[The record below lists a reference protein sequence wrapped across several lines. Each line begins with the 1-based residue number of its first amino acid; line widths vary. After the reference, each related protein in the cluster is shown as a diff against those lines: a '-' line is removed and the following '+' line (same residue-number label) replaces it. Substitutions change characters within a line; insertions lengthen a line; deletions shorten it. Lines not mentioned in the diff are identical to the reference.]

1 VELNSQLVAPALTGF
16 AAFLL
21 AWLAFGKRRSK
32 TPASAARNASVSS
45 SERET
50 ERPPASPS
58 TPAPASTS
66 KAAPAS
72 TSKAAPA
79 STSKAAPAAVS
90 KPAPAAVSKPAPA
103 AVSKPAPATD
113 GKSEPAAVS
122 KRGAAAVSKADRPAS
137 RAIVWEALPDELID
151 DDITVLHAI
160 PVLDSGEISI
170 EAASVSIENESEE
183 DRVSRIELSYEEDA
197 EAEEVTAASARILIH
212 AAGDSD
218 QGRVRKRNE
227 DSMLVMPE
235 RSLFA
240 VADGMGGHRGG
251 AVASSLAIDALQD
264 AFDREAFEGRVQASG
279 DVPRRAREL
288 AAAVHMTNECVRS
301 MAFADREL
309 SDMGTTLVAARFSPN
324 KQRLYVGH
332 VGDSRCYRLRQGK
345 LRQLTTDH
353 TMASLGV
360 TGPSANHLYQAIGV
374 SPGLAI
380 DLIVDKPQDD
390 DMYVLCSDGL
400 SKMVSD
406 DELRD
411 VLLEHE
417 DLESALYTLIEAAN
431 DRGGNDNV
439 TVIIIKVL
447 ARTSKKAMES
457 IAQQAIS

>member
-1 VELNSQLVAPALTGF
+1 VELNSQLVVPALTGF

-21 AWLAFGKRRSK
+21 AWMAFGKGRSK
-32 TPASAARNASVSS
+32 ATATVTPNASSSEDERETKPPPASASKSASVAK
-45 SERET
+45 
-50 ERPPASPS
+50 PASA
-58 TPAPASTS
+58 TATKPASSAAGKSADSKPKSADSKPKSADSKPKSADSKPTS
-66 KAAPAS
+66 AD
-72 TSKAAPA
+72 
-79 STSKAAPAAVS
+79 S
-90 KPAPAAVSKPAPA
+90 KPAASDSKPT
-103 AVSKPAPATD
+103 S
-113 GKSEPAAVS
+113 
-122 KRGAAAVSKADRPAS
+122 SKADRPSS
-137 RAIVWEALPDELID
+137 RAIVWESLPTELID
-151 DDITVLHAI
+151 DDITIVHAI
-160 PVLDSGEISI
+160 PVFDASADISI
-170 EAASVSIENESEE
+170 EAASVAIESESEE

-264 AFDREAFEGRVQASG
+264 AFDRQAFDGRVQSSG

-390 DMYVLCSDGL
+390 DVYVLCSDGL

-406 DELRD
+406 DQLRD

-431 DRGGNDNV
+431 DHGGNDNV
-439 TVIIIKVL
+439 TVIIVKVL
-447 ARTSKKAMES
+447 ARSSKKAMES
-457 IAQQAIS
+457 IAQQAAGS

>member
-1 VELNSQLVAPALTGF
+1 VELNSQLVAPTLTGV

-21 AWLAFGKRRSK
+21 AWLAFGKSRSK
-32 TPASAARNASVSS
+32 AAAAAASSNIPADERETKPPPASASKRSS
-45 SERET
+45 D
-50 ERPPASPS
+50 
-58 TPAPASTS
+58 
-66 KAAPAS
+66 
-72 TSKAAPA
+72 
-79 STSKAAPAAVS
+79 S
-90 KPAPAAVSKPAPA
+90 KPAPASDSKRAPAPDAKSTPVADAKPAA
-103 AVSKPAPATD
+103 ATASKS
-113 GKSEPAAVS
+113 GGSKSGGS
-122 KRGAAAVSKADRPAS
+122 KSGRPAK
-137 RAIVWEALPDELID
+137 AIVWEAPPGELADE
-151 DDITVLHAI
+151 DITVIHAI
-160 PVLDSGEISI
+160 PVFEGASDLTI
-170 EAASVSIENESEE
+170 EAASVSIEGESED

-197 EAEEVTAASARILIH
+197 EAEEVTSASARILLY

-227 DSMLVMPE
+227 DSLLVMPE

-264 AFDREAFEGRVQASG
+264 AFDREAFEGRVQSTG
-279 DVPRRAREL
+279 NVPRRAREL

-360 TGPSANHLYQAIGV
+360 KGPSANHLYQAIGV

-390 DMYVLCSDGL
+390 DVYVLCSDGL
-400 SKMVSD
+400 SKMVND

-439 TVIIIKVL
+439 TVIIVKVL

-457 IAQQAIS
+457 ITQQAVSN

>member
-1 VELNSQLVAPALTGF
+1 MELNSQLVAPALTGF

-21 AWLAFGKRRSK
+21 AWLAFGKGRSK
-32 TPASAARNASVSS
+32 AIANAAARASAPPKAGRASPASSRPSPNVPAE
-45 SERET
+45 ERET
-50 ERPPASPS
+50 KPPPAP
-58 TPAPASTS
+58 
-66 KAAPAS
+66 
-72 TSKAAPA
+72 
-79 STSKAAPAAVS
+79 VS
-90 KPAPAAVSKPAPA
+90 KPAPAVASKP
-103 AVSKPAPATD
+103 SAT
-113 GKSEPAAVS
+113 
-122 KRGAAAVSKADRPAS
+122 AAAKSAAAPTKPDRPAS
-137 RAIVWEALPDELID
+137 RAIVWESLPAELVDE
-151 DDITVLHAI
+151 DITVIHAI
-160 PVLDSGEISI
+160 PVMEGSADISI
-170 EAASVSIENESEE
+170 EAASVSIASEAEE

-264 AFDREAFEGRVQASG
+264 AFDRSAFDGRVQATG

-380 DLIVDKPQDD
+380 DLIVDKPRDD
-390 DMYVLCSDGL
+390 DVYMLCSDGL

-406 DELRD
+406 EDLCN
-411 VLLEHE
+411 VLIEHE
-417 DLESALYTLIEAAN
+417 DLESALYTLIEMAN

-439 TVIIIKVL
+439 TVIIVKVL
-447 ARTSKKAMES
+447 ARASKKAMDH
-457 IAQQAIS
+457 IAQEATGN

>member
-1 VELNSQLVAPALTGF
+1 M
-16 AAFLL
+16 
-21 AWLAFGKRRSK
+21 
-32 TPASAARNASVSS
+32 
-45 SERET
+45 
-50 ERPPASPS
+50 
-58 TPAPASTS
+58 
-66 KAAPAS
+66 
-72 TSKAAPA
+72 
-79 STSKAAPAAVS
+79 
-90 KPAPAAVSKPAPA
+90 
-103 AVSKPAPATD
+103 
-113 GKSEPAAVS
+113 
-122 KRGAAAVSKADRPAS
+122 S
-137 RAIVWEALPDELID
+137 RAIVWEEPPGELVDE
-151 DDITVLHAI
+151 DITVLHAI
-160 PVLDSGEISI
+160 PVFEAGAGTEATI
-170 EAASVSIENESEE
+170 EAASVSIEGESDD

-197 EAEEVTAASARILIH
+197 EAEEVTSASARILLY

-227 DSMLVMPE
+227 DSLLVMPE

-264 AFDREAFEGRVQASG
+264 AFDREAFEGRVQANG
-279 DVPRRAREL
+279 NVPRRAREL

-360 TGPSANHLYQAIGV
+360 KGPSANHLYQAIGV

-390 DMYVLCSDGL
+390 DFYVLCSDGL

-417 DLESALYTLIEAAN
+417 DLETALYTLIEAAN

-439 TVIIIKVL
+439 TVIIVKVL
-447 ARTSKKAMES
+447 ARTSKKAMDS
-457 IAQQAIS
+457 IAQAAN

>member
-1 VELNSQLVAPALTGF
+1 MELNTQLVAPALTGV

-21 AWLAFGKRRSK
+21 AWLAFGKGR
-32 TPASAARNASVSS
+32 
-45 SERET
+45 
-50 ERPPASPS
+50 
-58 TPAPASTS
+58 S
-66 KAAPAS
+66 KAAASGASVAPRASIPADERQTRPPPS
-72 TSKAAPA
+72 A
-79 STSKAAPAAVS
+79 
-90 KPAPAAVSKPAPA
+90 KPAPAAASKRAPA
-103 AVSKPAPATD
+103 AGEKPAKRA
-113 GKSEPAAVS
+113 PAA
-122 KRGAAAVSKADRPAS
+122 GAKLATAVNAATAASTKPDRPAAK
-137 RAIVWEALPDELID
+137 AIVWESMPAELID
-151 DDITVLHAI
+151 EDITILHAI
-160 PVLDSGEISI
+160 PVFEGGVTDGEISI
-170 EAASVSIENESEE
+170 EAASVAIESESE
-183 DRVSRIELSYEEDA
+183 DERVSRIELSYEEDA
-197 EAEEVTAASARILIH
+197 EAEEVTSASARILIH

-264 AFDREAFEGRVQASG
+264 AFDRSAFEGRVQSNG
-279 DVPRRAREL
+279 NVPRRAREL

-324 KQRLYVGH
+324 KQRLYIGH

-390 DMYVLCSDGL
+390 DVYLLCSDGL
-400 SKMVSD
+400 SKMVTD
-406 DELRD
+406 DHLRD

-417 DLESALYTLIEAAN
+417 DLENALYTLIEMAN

-439 TVIIIKVL
+439 TVIIVKVL
-447 ARTSKKAMES
+447 ARASKKAMEHIS
-457 IAQQAIS
+457 QQTVSN

>member
-1 VELNSQLVAPALTGF
+1 MELNSQLVAPALTGF

-21 AWLAFGKRRSK
+21 AWLAFGKGRSK
-32 TPASAARNASVSS
+32 AIANAAARASAPPKAGRGSPASSRPSPNVPAE
-45 SERET
+45 ERET
-50 ERPPASPS
+50 KPPPAP
-58 TPAPASTS
+58 
-66 KAAPAS
+66 
-72 TSKAAPA
+72 
-79 STSKAAPAAVS
+79 VS
-90 KPAPAAVSKPAPA
+90 KPAPAVASKP
-103 AVSKPAPATD
+103 SAT
-113 GKSEPAAVS
+113 
-122 KRGAAAVSKADRPAS
+122 AAAKSAAAPTKPDRPAS
-137 RAIVWEALPDELID
+137 RAIVWESLPAELVDE
-151 DDITVLHAI
+151 DITVIHAI
-160 PVLDSGEISI
+160 PVMEGSADISI
-170 EAASVSIENESEE
+170 EAASVSIASEAEE

-264 AFDREAFEGRVQASG
+264 AFDRSAFDGRVQATG

-380 DLIVDKPQDD
+380 DLIVDKPRDD
-390 DMYVLCSDGL
+390 DVYMLCSDGL

-406 DELRD
+406 EDLCN
-411 VLLEHE
+411 VLIEHE
-417 DLESALYTLIEAAN
+417 DLESALYTLIEMAN

-439 TVIIIKVL
+439 TVIIVKVL
-447 ARTSKKAMES
+447 ARASKKAMDH
-457 IAQQAIS
+457 IAQEATGN

>member
-1 VELNSQLVAPALTGF
+1 MELNSQLVAPALTGF

-32 TPASAARNASVSS
+32 APASTSLTASELAKERE
-45 SERET
+45 ERET
-50 ERPPASPS
+50 ERPPAD
-58 TPAPASTS
+58 
-66 KAAPAS
+66 
-72 TSKAAPA
+72 
-79 STSKAAPAAVS
+79 S
-90 KPAPAAVSKPAPA
+90 KPAPASVPKP
-103 AVSKPAPATD
+103 
-113 GKSEPAAVS
+113 
-122 KRGAAAVSKADRPAS
+122 GAAAVSKAAPAPDSKPAASAAAKPAASAAAKPAAVSKHDRPAS
-137 RAIVWEALPDELID
+137 RAIVWESLPDELID
-151 DDITVLHAI
+151 EDITVVHAI
-160 PVLDSGEISI
+160 PIVDSGEISI
-170 EAASVSIENESEE
+170 EAASVSIESEAEE

-197 EAEEVTAASARILIH
+197 EAEEVTSASARILIH

-227 DSMLVMPE
+227 DSLLVMPE

-264 AFDREAFEGRVQASG
+264 AFDRSAFEGRVQANG
-279 DVPRRAREL
+279 NVPRRAREL

-390 DMYVLCSDGL
+390 DVYVLCSDGL

-439 TVIIIKVL
+439 TVIIVKVL

-457 IAQQAIS
+457 IAQQVASS

>member
-1 VELNSQLVAPALTGF
+1 MQLDSQLLGSVVSGGVAAL
-16 AAFLL
+16 LL
-21 AWLAFGKRRSK
+21 AWLVFGKSRAQA
-32 TPASAARNASVSS
+32 PAV
-45 SERET
+45 
-50 ERPPASPS
+50 
-58 TPAPASTS
+58 PAPRGT
-66 KAAPAS
+66 P
-72 TSKAAPA
+72 
-79 STSKAAPAAVS
+79 
-90 KPAPAAVSKPAPA
+90 KPESQAES
-103 AVSKPAPATD
+103 
-113 GKSEPAAVS
+113 
-122 KRGAAAVSKADRPAS
+122 
-137 RAIVWEALPDELID
+137 ALPDDLRPTRPPPKAIIWQAPPTELAD
-151 DDITVLHAI
+151 DDITILHAI
-160 PVLDSGEISI
+160 PVFDSNAEISVSAALGGGEG
-170 EAASVSIENESEE
+170 EAEE
-183 DRVSRIELSYEEDA
+183 ERVSRIELSYEEDA
-197 EAEEVTAASARILIH
+197 EAEEVTAASARILLY

-218 QGRVRKRNE
+218 QGRVRQRNE

-264 AFDREAFEGRVQASG
+264 AFDRSAFEGRVQAKG

-301 MAFADREL
+301 MALADREL

-353 TMASLGV
+353 TMASLGM
-360 TGPSANHLYQAIGV
+360 TGPKGNHLYQAIGV
-374 SPGLAI
+374 TAGLMI

-390 DMYVLCSDGL
+390 DVYVLCSDGL

-406 DELRD
+406 DDLRD

-431 DRGGNDNV
+431 DRGGKDNV
-439 TVIIIKVL
+439 TVIIVKVL
-447 ARTSKKAMES
+447 ARTSKKAIES
-457 IAQQAIS
+457 IAQQAATS

>member
-1 VELNSQLVAPALTGF
+1 MELNSQLVAPTLTGV

-21 AWLAFGKRRSK
+21 AWLAFGKGRSK
-32 TPASAARNASVSS
+32 AAAAAASSNIPADERETKPPPASASKRSSASDSK
-45 SERET
+45 R
-50 ERPPASPS
+50 
-58 TPAPASTS
+58 APASDS
-66 KAAPAS
+66 KHAS
-72 TSKAAPA
+72 TSDSKRAPA
-79 STSKAAPAAVS
+79 PDAKSTPVADAKPAAVAGS
-90 KPAPAAVSKPAPA
+90 KSGGSK
-103 AVSKPAPATD
+103 S
-113 GKSEPAAVS
+113 G
-122 KRGAAAVSKADRPAS
+122 RPAK
-137 RAIVWEALPDELID
+137 AIVWEAPPGELADE
-151 DDITVLHAI
+151 DITVIHAI
-160 PVLDSGEISI
+160 PVFEGASDLTI
-170 EAASVSIENESEE
+170 EAASVSIEGESED

-197 EAEEVTAASARILIH
+197 EAEEVTSASARILLY

-227 DSMLVMPE
+227 DSLLVMPE

-264 AFDREAFEGRVQASG
+264 AFDREAFEGRVQSTG
-279 DVPRRAREL
+279 NVPRRAREL

-360 TGPSANHLYQAIGV
+360 KGPSANHLYQAIGV

-390 DMYVLCSDGL
+390 DVYVLCSDGL
-400 SKMVSD
+400 SKMVND

-439 TVIIIKVL
+439 TVIIVKVL

-457 IAQQAIS
+457 ITQQAVSN

>member
-1 VELNSQLVAPALTGF
+1 MELNSQLVAPTLTGV

-21 AWLAFGKRRSK
+21 AWLAFGKGRSK
-32 TPASAARNASVSS
+32 APATAVVRAIVSED
-45 SERET
+45 ERET
-50 ERPPASPS
+50 KPPPAPFAKPKAAASAKPAPAKPAAAAS
-58 TPAPASTS
+58 ANPVAAAPAEPAPASS
-66 KAAPAS
+66 KSA
-72 TSKAAPA
+72 
-79 STSKAAPAAVS
+79 
-90 KPAPAAVSKPAPA
+90 
-103 AVSKPAPATD
+103 
-113 GKSEPAAVS
+113 
-122 KRGAAAVSKADRPAS
+122 RPGPK
-137 RAIVWEALPDELID
+137 AIVWEAPPGELVDE
-151 DDITVLHAI
+151 DITVLHAI
-160 PVLDSGEISI
+160 PVFDAASDLTI
-170 EAASVSIENESEE
+170 EAATVSIAGENEE

-197 EAEEVTAASARILIH
+197 EAEEVTSASARILLY

-227 DSMLVMPE
+227 DSLLVMPE

-264 AFDREAFEGRVQASG
+264 AFDREAFEGRVQSTG
-279 DVPRRAREL
+279 NVPRRGREL

-332 VGDSRCYRLRQGK
+332 VGDSRCYRVRQGK

-360 TGPSANHLYQAIGV
+360 KGPSANHLYQAIGV

-390 DMYVLCSDGL
+390 DIYVLCSDGL

-406 DELRD
+406 DELCN

-417 DLESALYTLIEAAN
+417 DLETALYTLIEAAN

-439 TVIIIKVL
+439 TVIIVKVL
-447 ARTSKKAMES
+447 ARASKMAMES
-457 IAQQAIS
+457 IAQQAVSS

>member
-1 VELNSQLVAPALTGF
+1 MAPTLTGV

-21 AWLAFGKRRSK
+21 AWLAFGKGRSK
-32 TPASAARNASVSS
+32 ASASASARASAAPRAVSPD
-45 SERET
+45 ERAT
-50 ERPPASPS
+50 TPPPAASS
-58 TPAPASTS
+58 RPAPA
-66 KAAPAS
+66 AS
-72 TSKAAPA
+72 
-79 STSKAAPAAVS
+79 S

-103 AVSKPAPATD
+103 APSKPAPAAPS
-113 GKSEPAAVS
+113 KPAPAAAA
-122 KRGAAAVSKADRPAS
+122 KPAAAAPDKPDRPTS
-137 RAIVWEALPDELID
+137 RAIVWESLPPELVDE
-151 DDITVLHAI
+151 DITILHAI
-160 PVLDSGEISI
+160 PVFDGASDISI
-170 EAASVSIENESEE
+170 EAASVSIENETEE

-264 AFDREAFEGRVQASG
+264 AFDRQAFDGRVQSAG

-390 DMYVLCSDGL
+390 DVYVLCSDGL

-411 VLLEHE
+411 VLIEHE
-417 DLESALYTLIEAAN
+417 DLEAALYTLIEAAN

-439 TVIIIKVL
+439 TVIIVKVL

-457 IAQQAIS
+457 IAQQAASS

>member
-1 VELNSQLVAPALTGF
+1 MLTGSL
-16 AAFLL
+16 AVLL
-21 AWLAFGKRRSK
+21 LGWLAFGKGRAKGQGLAAKGDTKSAPNNAKPTPSNANAAPSDTQAPGQSK
-32 TPASAARNASVSS
+32 SPRTAKATASDAKNTRD
-45 SERET
+45 
-50 ERPPASPS
+50 
-58 TPAPASTS
+58 
-66 KAAPAS
+66 AAPATPKNAS
-72 TSKAAPA
+72 ASKVEDDASLPA
-79 STSKAAPAAVS
+79 
-90 KPAPAAVSKPAPA
+90 
-103 AVSKPAPATD
+103 D
-113 GKSEPAAVS
+113 L
-122 KRGAAAVSKADRPAS
+122 RPT
-137 RAIVWEALPDELID
+137 RPPPKAIVWQAPPTELAD
-151 DDITVLHAI
+151 DDITILHAI
-160 PVLDSGEISI
+160 PVFDNGGAEISI
-170 EAASVSIENESEE
+170 SAALGQSSDGESEA

-197 EAEEVTAASARILIH
+197 EAEEVTSASARILLY

-218 QGRVRKRNE
+218 QGRVRQRNE

-264 AFDREAFEGRVQASG
+264 AFDRSAFEGRVHAKG

-301 MAFADREL
+301 MALADREL

-353 TMASLGV
+353 TMASLGMK
-360 TGPSANHLYQAIGV
+360 GPKGNHLYQAIGV
-374 SPGLAI
+374 TAGLMI

-390 DMYVLCSDGL
+390 DVYLLCSDGL
-400 SKMVSD
+400 SKMLSD
-406 DELRD
+406 DNLRD

-431 DRGGNDNV
+431 DRGGKDNV
-439 TVIIIKVL
+439 TVIIVKVL
-447 ARTSKKAMES
+447 ARTSKMAMDS

>member
-1 VELNSQLVAPALTGF
+1 VEFNSQLVGPTLTGV
-16 AAFLL
+16 AALLL
-21 AWLAFGKRRSK
+21 AWFAFGKRGTKAKAKPQVTGVSTADEKETK
-32 TPASAARNASVSS
+32 TPLAERETKPPPASASKRAAAADEKSALAA
-45 SERET
+45 E
-50 ERPPASPS
+50 P
-58 TPAPASTS
+58 
-66 KAAPAS
+66 KAAVATEQPPPLGAD
-72 TSKAAPA
+72 SK
-79 STSKAAPAAVS
+79 
-90 KPAPAAVSKPAPA
+90 
-103 AVSKPAPATD
+103 
-113 GKSEPAAVS
+113 
-122 KRGAAAVSKADRPAS
+122 RPAS
-137 RAIVWEALPDELID
+137 AGPKSGRPVSKAIVWEEPPGELID

-160 PVLDSGEISI
+160 PVFEGNAEATI
-170 EAASVSIENESEE
+170 EAASVTIEGESED

-197 EAEEVTAASARILIH
+197 EAEEVTSASARILLY

-227 DSMLVMPE
+227 DSLLVMPE

-264 AFDREAFEGRVQASG
+264 AFDREAFEGRVQANG
-279 DVPRRAREL
+279 NVPRRAREL

-309 SDMGTTLVAARFSPN
+309 SDMVTTLVAARFSPN

-360 TGPSANHLYQAIGV
+360 KGPSANHLYQAIGV

-390 DMYVLCSDGL
+390 DFYVLCSDGL

-417 DLESALYTLIEAAN
+417 DLETALYTLIEAAN

-439 TVIIIKVL
+439 TVIIVKVL

-457 IAQQAIS
+457 IAQAAN

>member
-21 AWLAFGKRRSK
+21 AWLAFGKGRSK
-32 TPASAARNASVSS
+32 TPASTKPAKSAPPD
-45 SERET
+45 ERET
-50 ERPPASPS
+50 KPPPAS
-58 TPAPASTS
+58 A
-66 KAAPAS
+66 
-72 TSKAAPA
+72 
-79 STSKAAPAAVS
+79 S
-90 KPAPAAVSKPAPA
+90 KPAPAAAAAKPAPA
-103 AVSKPAPATD
+103 KPPATGKPAT
-113 GKSEPAAVS
+113 G
-122 KRGAAAVSKADRPAS
+122 KADRPAS
-137 RAIVWEALPDELID
+137 RAIVWESLPTELVD
-151 DDITVLHAI
+151 DDITIVHAI
-160 PVLDSGEISI
+160 PVFEGGGDISI
-170 EAASVSIENESEE
+170 EAAAVSIETEAEE

-264 AFDREAFEGRVQASG
+264 AFDRQAFDGRVQSSG

-390 DMYVLCSDGL
+390 DVYVLCSDGL
-400 SKMVSD
+400 SKMVT
-406 DELRD
+406 DEQLRD

-431 DRGGNDNV
+431 DHGGNDNV
-439 TVIIIKVL
+439 TVIIVKVL
-447 ARTSKKAMES
+447 ARASKKAIES
-457 IAQQAIS
+457 ITQQAAGG

>member
-1 VELNSQLVAPALTGF
+1 VELNSQLVVPALTGF

-21 AWLAFGKRRSK
+21 AWVAFGKSRTK
-32 TPASAARNASVSS
+32 APATVTPAASS
-45 SERET
+45 SADERET
-50 ERPPASPS
+50 KPPPAALSKRKPAS
-58 TPAPASTS
+58 LVKPAPTSASKPS
-66 KAAPAS
+66 PAGATKS
-72 TSKAAPA
+72 A
-79 STSKAAPAAVS
+79 SGTATI
-90 KPAPAAVSKPAPA
+90 PAPAA
-103 AVSKPAPATD
+103 
-113 GKSEPAAVS
+113 G
-122 KRGAAAVSKADRPAS
+122 SKADRPAS
-137 RAIVWEALPDELID
+137 RAIVWESLPDELID
-151 DDITVLHAI
+151 EDITVVHAI
-160 PVLDSGEISI
+160 PVFDASADISI
-170 EAASVSIENESEE
+170 EAASVSIESESEE
-183 DRVSRIELSYEEDA
+183 DRVSRIELMYEEDA

-264 AFDREAFEGRVQASG
+264 AFDRQAFDGRVQSSG

-390 DMYVLCSDGL
+390 DVYVLCSDGL
-400 SKMVSD
+400 SKMVTD
-406 DELRD
+406 DQLRD

-431 DRGGNDNV
+431 DHGGNDNV
-439 TVIIIKVL
+439 TVIIVKVL
-447 ARTSKKAMES
+447 ARSSKKAMES
-457 IAQQAIS
+457 ITQQAAGS

>member
-1 VELNSQLVAPALTGF
+1 MELNSQLVAPALTGV

-21 AWLAFGKRRSK
+21 AWLAFGKSRSK
-32 TPASAARNASVSS
+32 
-45 SERET
+45 
-50 ERPPASPS
+50 
-58 TPAPASTS
+58 
-66 KAAPAS
+66 
-72 TSKAAPA
+72 
-79 STSKAAPAAVS
+79 
-90 KPAPAAVSKPAPA
+90 
-103 AVSKPAPATD
+103 APATD
-113 GKSEPAAVS
+113 ATRPSIPADERETRPPPGAVPKLAAGSKPGPAAGS
-122 KRGAAAVSKADRPAS
+122 KPGPAAGAKPERPS
-137 RAIVWEALPDELID
+137 PKAIVWEAPPELD
-151 DDITVLHAI
+151 DADITVLHAI
-160 PVLDSGEISI
+160 PFIERAGEITI
-170 EAASVSIENESEE
+170 EASSVSIEGECEA

-197 EAEEVTAASARILIH
+197 EAEEVTSASARILLY

-218 QGRVRKRNE
+218 QGRVRKGNE

-264 AFDREAFEGRVQASG
+264 AFDRSAFEGRVESNG

-288 AAAVHMTNECVRS
+288 AAAVHMSNECVRS

-360 TGPSANHLYQAIGV
+360 KGPSANHLYQAIGV
-374 SPGLAI
+374 SPSVAI
-380 DLIVDKPQDD
+380 DLIVDKPRDD
-390 DMYVLCSDGL
+390 DVYVLCSDGL

-406 DELRD
+406 EQLRD
-411 VLLEHE
+411 VLLENE

-431 DRGGNDNV
+431 DRGGKDNV
-439 TVIIIKVL
+439 TVIIVKVL
-447 ARTSKKAMES
+447 ARVSKQATES
-457 IAQQAIS
+457 VTHQAASN

>member
-1 VELNSQLVAPALTGF
+1 MELNSQLVAPTLTGV

-21 AWLAFGKRRSK
+21 AWLAFGKGRSK
-32 TPASAARNASVSS
+32 AAAAAASSNIPADERETKPPPASASKRSS
-45 SERET
+45 D
-50 ERPPASPS
+50 
-58 TPAPASTS
+58 
-66 KAAPAS
+66 
-72 TSKAAPA
+72 
-79 STSKAAPAAVS
+79 S
-90 KPAPAAVSKPAPA
+90 KPAPASDSKRAPAPDAKSTPVADAKPAA
-103 AVSKPAPATD
+103 ATASKS
-113 GKSEPAAVS
+113 GGSKSGGS
-122 KRGAAAVSKADRPAS
+122 KSGRPAK
-137 RAIVWEALPDELID
+137 AIVWEAPPGELADE
-151 DDITVLHAI
+151 DITVIHAI
-160 PVLDSGEISI
+160 PVFEGASDLTI
-170 EAASVSIENESEE
+170 EAASVSIEGESED

-197 EAEEVTAASARILIH
+197 EAEEVTSASARILLY

-227 DSMLVMPE
+227 DSLLVMPE

-264 AFDREAFEGRVQASG
+264 AFDREAFEGRVQSTG
-279 DVPRRAREL
+279 NVPRRAREL

-360 TGPSANHLYQAIGV
+360 KGPSANHLYQAIGV

-390 DMYVLCSDGL
+390 DVYVLCSDGL
-400 SKMVSD
+400 SKMVND

-439 TVIIIKVL
+439 TVIIVKVL

-457 IAQQAIS
+457 ITQQAVSN

>member
-1 VELNSQLVAPALTGF
+1 VELNSQLLAPALTGF

-21 AWLAFGKRRSK
+21 AWVAFGKSRSK
-32 TPASAARNASVSS
+32 AASAALAAKAAADRNTAA

-50 ERPPASPS
+50 RPPPVSA
-58 TPAPASTS
+58 S
-66 KAAPAS
+66 KAATP
-72 TSKAAPA
+72 
-79 STSKAAPAAVS
+79 AVS
-90 KPAPAAVSKPAPA
+90 KRASAADPKRTSSAESKRTG
-103 AVSKPAPATD
+103 SKHTTVKLA
-113 GKSEPAAVS
+113 AAVS
-122 KRGAAAVSKADRPAS
+122 KRATSESAGDAAPKAERPPA
-137 RAIVWEALPDELID
+137 RAIVWESLPAELVDE
-151 DDITVLHAI
+151 DITVIHAI
-160 PVLDSGEISI
+160 PVFDGSADVSI
-170 EAASVSIENESEE
+170 EAASVAIEGEPEE

-197 EAEEVTAASARILIH
+197 DAEEVTAASARILIH

-264 AFDREAFEGRVQASG
+264 AFDRQAFDGRVQSTG

-353 TMASLGV
+353 TMGSLGV
-360 TGPSANHLYQAIGV
+360 TGPTANHLYQAIGV

-390 DMYVLCSDGL
+390 DVYLLCSDGL

-406 DELRD
+406 DQLRD

-439 TVIIIKVL
+439 TVIIVKVL
-447 ARTSKKAMES
+447 ARTSKKAMET
-457 IAQQAIS
+457 IAQQAASS

>member
-1 VELNSQLVAPALTGF
+1 MELNSQLVAPTLTGV
-16 AAFLL
+16 AALLL
-21 AWLAFGKRRSK
+21 AWLAFGKSRTK
-32 TPASAARNASVSS
+32 AAKPSAANVPAD
-45 SERET
+45 ERET
-50 ERPPASPS
+50 RPPPVS
-58 TPAPASTS
+58 
-66 KAAPAS
+66 AA
-72 TSKAAPA
+72 KR
-79 STSKAAPAAVS
+79 
-90 KPAPAAVSKPAPA
+90 
-103 AVSKPAPATD
+103 APATD
-113 GKSEPAAVS
+113 TKTVS
-122 KRGAAAVSKADRPAS
+122 KGKTGNRTPVATHGTDADVAVFNAVRANTAADTTSATASDSTPNEAEAGKAARPTSK
-137 RAIVWEALPDELID
+137 AIVWESTPELEDE
-151 DDITVLHAI
+151 DITILHAI
-160 PVLDSGEISI
+160 PVFEDGSELTI
-170 EAASVSIENESEE
+170 ETASVSIEGETEA

-197 EAEEVTAASARILIH
+197 EAEEVTSASARILLY

-227 DSMLVMPE
+227 DSLLVMPE

-251 AVASSLAIDALQD
+251 AIASSLAIDALQD
-264 AFDREAFEGRVQASG
+264 AFDREAFEGRVQANG
-279 DVPRRAREL
+279 NVPRRAREL

-360 TGPSANHLYQAIGV
+360 KGPSANHLYQAIGV

-390 DMYVLCSDGL
+390 DIYMLCSDGL

-411 VLLEHE
+411 VLLEQE
-417 DLESALYTLIEAAN
+417 DLETALYTLIEAAN
-431 DRGGNDNV
+431 DRGGKDNV
-439 TVIIIKVL
+439 TVIIVKVL
-447 ARTSKKAMES
+447 ARASKQALET
-457 IAQQAIS
+457 IAQQAAN

>member
-1 VELNSQLVAPALTGF
+1 MELNSQLVAPTLTGV

-21 AWLAFGKRRSK
+21 AWLAFGKGRSK
-32 TPASAARNASVSS
+32 APAAASANIPAD
-45 SERET
+45 ERET
-50 ERPPASPS
+50 KPPPVSAAKRS
-58 TPAPASTS
+58 T
-66 KAAPAS
+66 AAH
-72 TSKAAPA
+72 
-79 STSKAAPAAVS
+79 S
-90 KPAPAAVSKPAPA
+90 KPAPAAEAKPAAAADAHPTTAADTKPATATDAKPTAPA
-103 AVSKPAPATD
+103 AGKSGKPA
-113 GKSEPAAVS
+113 KPAA
-122 KRGAAAVSKADRPAS
+122 K
-137 RAIVWEALPDELID
+137 AIVWEALPGELDDE
-151 DDITVLHAI
+151 DITVIHAI
-160 PVLDSGEISI
+160 PVFENGADLTI
-170 EAASVSIENESEE
+170 EAASVAIEGESED

-197 EAEEVTAASARILIH
+197 EAEEVTSASARILLY

-227 DSMLVMPE
+227 DSLLVMPE

-264 AFDREAFEGRVQASG
+264 AFDREAFEGRVQSTG
-279 DVPRRAREL
+279 NVPRRAREL

-360 TGPSANHLYQAIGV
+360 KGPSANHLYQAIGV

-390 DMYVLCSDGL
+390 DVYVLCSDGL
-400 SKMVSD
+400 SKMVND

-439 TVIIIKVL
+439 TVIIVKVL
-447 ARTSKKAMES
+447 ARASKKAMES
-457 IAQQAIS
+457 IAQQAVN